1 MNQRRDDDRVI
12 TVLARV
18 AAGDMAAM
26 REIYMEHAD
35 AVQRFVRTRLRD
47 EFEVA
52 DIVHETMLSV
62 WRGAAGFEQRATVRS
77 WILSLARNKVID
89 HLRKQARVSL
99 TEPDETTPAEDPDA
113 EAVIAAA
120 QDARRVRACVEK
132 LSDRQRAVVHLAFFE
147 DLSYPEIAAIENS
160 PEGTVKTRIF
170 HAKKLLMRCLSRPQ
184 EKV

>member
-1 MNQRRDDDRVI
+1 MDQRADDDPAVA
-12 TVLARV
+12 VLARV
-18 AAGDMAAM
+18 AAGDMTAM
-26 REIYMEHAD
+26 REIYTEHAD

-47 EFEVA
+47 EFEAA

-62 WRGAAGFEQRATVRS
+62 WRGAAGFEGRSTVRS

-89 HLRKQARVSL
+89 HLRKHARVSL
-99 TEPDETTPAEDPDA
+99 AEPDETAPDEDPDA

-120 QDARRVRACVEK
+120 EDARRVRACVEM
-132 LSDRQRAVVHLAFFE
+132 LSDRQRAVVHLAFYE

-170 HAKKLLMRCLSRPQ
+170 HAKKLLMRCLSRRQ
-184 EKV
+184 ENV